1 MSEQKK
7 SKILKISGEV
17 IYKLQGSLMPP
28 VSVMVRELRND
39 GLKFITT
46 EHLDEK
52 TILDLAIRVTE
63 DSDPIN
69 AVGTVVWQGHGTS
82 KFLLDTTIEFTEI
95 SPKEE
100 SRLLNFITH
109 SAEHIKAGRCHVR
122 CPMEVSVQYSNVDES
137 LPLERTG
144 QAVDIGILGMQLYV
158 NHEIPN
164 NATLKARFELPRGR
178 GNINIVG
185 TVVWKGPQTG
195 DIYPIGIKFTEIENR
210 DKQRILRYIN
220 YTISD
225 SESE

>member
-1 MSEQKK
+1 MSQEKQ

-17 IYKLQGSLMPP
+17 IYKVLGSLMTPI
-28 VSVMVRELRND
+28 SVMVRELRND
-39 GLKFITT
+39 GLKFVTT
-46 EHLDEK
+46 EKLEEK
-52 TILDLAIRVTE
+52 TILELAIKVTQ

-69 AVGTVVWQGHGTS
+69 AVGLVVWQGHGNS

-122 CPMEVSVQYSNVDES
+122 CPMEASVNYSTVGDQT
-137 LPLERTG
+137 RGDVGKT
-144 QAVDIGILGMQLYV
+144 VDIGILGMQLYIKQD
-158 NHEIPN
+158 IPSN
-164 NATLKARFELPRGR
+164 TELKVLFDLPRGR
-178 GNINIVG
+178 GSISVVAI
-185 TVVWKGPQTG
+185 VVWKGPQVG

-220 YTISD
+220 YTITDGSSD
-225 SESE
+225 